1 MKLFLIIAIIAVLAV
16 VVIAMQRT
24 GPRITK
30 IDRHV
35 DRDEEERGE

>member
-1 MKLFLIIAIIAVLAV
+1 MKLFLIIAIVALLAL

-24 GPRITK
+24 GPRITR

-35 DRDEEERGE
+35 DRDEDGK

>member
-1 MKLFLIIAIIAVLAV
+1 MKLFLIIAIVALLAV

-24 GPRITK
+24 GPRITR

-35 DRDEEERGE
+35 DRDEDGK